1 MSISCGTSS
10 DTTGSTAGKLI
21 VWPAAS
27 LCDLGRER
35 PSTVTAAGLDQALGG
50 GTRSDLLQRRQEPVE
65 TVAGGVVRH
74 RQRVHQT
81 SSPGGPPG
89 GPCSAEAPWSSRP
102 SPTSSSTTP
111 TTMKQSARLNVGQC
125 ETWMKSVT

>member
-1 MSISCGTSS
+1 MSICCGTSS
-10 DTTGSTAGKLI
+10 DMTGSGAGNAT

-27 LCDLGRER
+27 LCDFGRGLAVHR
-35 PSTVTAAGLDQALGG
+35 DLAGLDQPLGG
-50 GTRSDLLQRRQEPVE
+50 GARADLLQRRQEPVE
-65 TVAGGVVRH
+65 TAAGGVVRH
-74 RQRVHQT
+74 RQQVHQT

-89 GPCSAEAPWSSRP
+89 SAEAPWSSRP

>member
-1 MSISCGTSS
+1 M
-10 DTTGSTAGKLI
+10 TGSGAGKAT

-27 LCDLGRER
+27 LYDLGRDW
-35 PSTVTAAGLDQALGG
+35 PSTVTAPVSIS
-50 GTRSDLLQRRQEPVE
+50 RSAAARDPTSSSDGQEPVE

-74 RQRVHQT
+74 RQRMHQT

-89 GPCSAEAPWSSRP
+89 SAEAPWSSRP

>member
-10 DTTGSTAGKLI
+10 DMTGSGAGKCDRLAGRQL
-21 VWPAAS
+21 VRLGPGPAVHR
-27 LCDLGRER
+27 DR
-35 PSTVTAAGLDQALGG
+35 AGLDQALGG
-50 GTRSDLLQRRQEPVE
+50 GTRSDLLQRGQEPVE

-89 GPCSAEAPWSSRP
+89 SAEAPWSSRP